1 MSKAEVRRCFTM
13 RKVALRFLGLALV
26 ATALASAAPSP
37 AQAQVCNLLCAKGLR
52 CCLDANGAA
61 FCAKHC

>member
-1 MSKAEVRRCFTM
+1 M
-13 RKVALRFLGLALV
+13 RKVALRLLGLALV
-26 ATALASAAPSP
+26 AAALSSAVPRP
-37 AQAQVCNLLCAKGLR
+37 ANAQVCNLLCAKGLR